1 MLHIHCSAQES
12 GVSAY
17 CYVTL
22 RTSPSSGQAA
32 TNCQLRHPQFLA
44 CHSRAAFE
52 GSEKPSQ
59 RHEKVRRKLFH
70 VMIDTSD

>member
-1 MLHIHCSAQES
+1 MIWWFTEPANKE
-12 GVSAY
+12 
-17 CYVTL
+17 
-22 RTSPSSGQAA
+22 
-32 TNCQLRHPQFLA
+32 
-44 CHSRAAFE
+44 FE

>member
-1 MLHIHCSAQES
+1 
-12 GVSAY
+12 V
-17 CYVTL
+17 
-22 RTSPSSGQAA
+22 
-32 TNCQLRHPQFLA
+32 
-44 CHSRAAFE
+44 FE